1 MSALL
6 SLRTWKRLM
15 ATKAMCWTQRQSI
28 SYLLTKLNDRKLIGV
43 KGIDSYDYIQGLVT
57 NDLRHLSPTLETSVT
72 HDCIH
77 SFMLNTSGRVITDV
91 FVYKYD
97 YNSNETK
104 QLFIEIDSQLL
115 DSITKF
121 LKSYRIR
128 RKVDID
134 VRNDFEVW
142 SLFPDVRHFD
152 DQTVKQLSE
161 CETSFETLNTKDLI
175 AVRDPRLKEIGFRLL
190 VNNKSSGNEN
200 KVKEDIKNFLNSQS
214 IEYKETNSDN
224 YDKYR
229 YRLGVGEG
237 VKDFPIES
245 CFPLECNGDFLH
257 GISFHKGC
265 YVGQELTARI
275 YHTGVIR
282 KRLMPIEFIGDKELP
297 EKFIGDK
304 ELPESIAI
312 QNITTNE
319 SKNVG
324 KFRNNSGVY
333 GLALLR
339 FEDCL
344 KTDKLSLSES
354 GLTIRCSK
362 PFWWP
367 KEHRIDHIVKN

>member
-1 MSALL
+1 MSVML
-6 SLRTWKRLM
+6 SLRTWRRLM
-15 ATKAMCWTQRQSI
+15 PSKDIYLRQKHMI

-43 KGIDSYDYIQGLVT
+43 KGVDSYDYIQGLVT
-57 NDLRHLSPTLETSVT
+57 NDVRHLCPTLETSVT

-91 FVYKYD
+91 FVYKCD
-97 YNSNETK
+97 EIDVKTK

-115 DSITKF
+115 ESITKF

-134 VRNDFEVW
+134 VRNDFE
-142 SLFPDVRHFD
+142 
-152 DQTVKQLSE
+152 
-161 CETSFETLNTKDLI
+161 TSFESLNTKDLM
-175 AVRDPRLKEIGFRLL
+175 AVRDPRLKELGFRLL
-190 VNNKSSGNEN
+190 VNNKLNDNEN
-200 KVKEDIKNFLNSQS
+200 DVKERIKNFLNSKS
-214 IEYKETNSDN
+214 VEYNETNGDN
-224 YDKYR
+224 YVKYR

-282 KRLMPIEFIGDKELP
+282 KRLMPIEIIGDKEVP
-297 EKFIGDK
+297 Q
-304 ELPESIAI
+304 SIAI
-312 QNITTNE
+312 QTVTADE

-324 KFRNNSGVY
+324 KFRCNSGTY

-344 KTDKLSLSES
+344 KSDKLLLSES
-354 GLTIRCSK
+354 GLTIRCTK

-367 KEHRIDHIVKN
+367 KEHRIDHKNIVKNS